1 MSIDWKKPIRIIDLT
16 DLEVIYLQ
24 QLDNVSEP
32 MHLIK
37 VNEQMIAIYGDGV
50 LPGEDRPW
58 VENIPEDKWQI
69 VAIAKETFSSLQ
81 EAEDAV
87 DEFRNKSQWNIKC
100 EKVQKY
106 IK

>member
-1 MSIDWKKPIRIIDLT
+1 MKIDWKKPLRIVDID

-37 VNEQMIAIYGDGV
+37 VGEQLIAIYGDGV

-58 VENIPEDKWQI
+58 IENIPEETWKI
-69 VAIAKETFSSLQ
+69 VATSKETFSSKE
-81 EAEDAV
+81 EAETVASSLMFKNNWTIESV
-87 DEFRNKSQWNIKC
+87 EVTK
-100 EKVQKY
+100 
-106 IK
+106 

>member
-1 MSIDWKKPIRIIDLT
+1 MKIDWKKPLRIVDID

-37 VNEQMIAIYGDGV
+37 VGEQLIAIYGDGV

-58 VENIPEDKWQI
+58 IENIPEETWKI
-69 VAIAKETFSSLQ
+69 VATSKETFSSKE
-81 EAEDAV
+81 EAELAV
-87 DEFRNKSQWNIKC
+87 SGFLGKTKWDIECVKT
-100 EKVQKY
+100 
-106 IK
+106 